1 MHTVVLANATDEAC
15 KTEAEELARFTEL
28 TGRLEEQGVRVVTA
42 WNLLGKYDY
51 LIILELADDP
61 RAAFGAMSLIAQSGS
76 MRTESMVAMPLEEYF
91 DLAKYVAA

>member
-28 TGRLEEQGVRVVTA
+28 TGRLEEQGVRIVTA

-51 LIILELADDP
+51 LIILELDDDP

-76 MRTESMVAMPLEEYF
+76 MRTESMVAMPLKEYF
-91 DLAKYVAA
+91 DLAKSVAA